1 MPDTR
6 GDNPDLPSSG
16 VRLTVLNKHETSAS
30 SPKYW
35 GPLKVIEHLD
45 SGVSSEVYRARHTVL
60 DRDVALKLFHS
71 RDEVE
76 QQRLLEEGHALVRV
90 RHPNILQVL
99 GADRHDG
106 QVGFWME
113 LAEGPSLAEILEQQG
128 PVNLE
133 SVIEIGRHLCA
144 ALATIHNAGLLYRDI
159 KLENVKRVKDSGIRL
174 MGFGP
179 DIDRTEVAPEL
190 LEGGRPSRQ
199 SDIYALGALLQRLAG
214 RAIESPDDK
223 DFVAQQMDSCLKQ
236 ATAQDPRERFAKAE
250 EFAKALTRAGKRP
263 PSRIRRILGVTLILI
278 LAALVIMQWPSQYR
292 FDNTLYRINPDQS
305 RTELVDG
312 ADIGSGDQ
320 LALEV
325 TTTVSMYVYV
335 FGEDERGDAYGLFPQ
350 ADAGHA
356 NPLRSDETHTL
367 PAEGVDALNWVIG
380 DATQIA
386 RIHVLAFP
394 EEVPEFEALYH
405 ELPPLGSVD
414 PLRTAAAPLIEAAR
428 ILDED
433 AEFAIGVTY
442 RVIELNRPQD

>member
-1 MPDTR
+1 M
-6 GDNPDLPSSG
+6 
-16 VRLTVLNKHETSAS
+16 
-30 SPKYW
+30 
-35 GPLKVIEHLD
+35 
-45 SGVSSEVYRARHTVL
+45 
-60 DRDVALKLFHS
+60 ALKLFHS

-76 QQRLLEEGHALVRV
+76 QQRLLEEGRALVRV

-199 SDIYALGALLQRLAG
+199 SDIYALGTLLQRLAG
-214 RAIESPDDK
+214 RAIESPDDR

-312 ADIGSGDQ
+312 ADIGSGDR

-367 PAEGVDALNWVIG
+367 PAEGVDALNWVID

-405 ELPPLGSVD
+405 ELPPLGSVG
-414 PLRTAAAPLIEAAR
+414 PLRTAAAPLIKAAR

-442 RVIELNRPQD
+442 RIIELKRHVD

>member
-1 MPDTR
+1 M
-6 GDNPDLPSSG
+6 
-16 VRLTVLNKHETSAS
+16 
-30 SPKYW
+30 
-35 GPLKVIEHLD
+35 
-45 SGVSSEVYRARHTVL
+45 
-60 DRDVALKLFHS
+60 ALKLFHS

-76 QQRLLEEGHALVRV
+76 QQRLLEEGRALVRV

-199 SDIYALGALLQRLAG
+199 SDIYALGTLLQRLAG
-214 RAIESPDDK
+214 RAIESPDDR

-312 ADIGSGDQ
+312 ADIGSGDH

-367 PAEGVDALNWVIG
+367 PAEGVDALNWVID

-394 EEVPEFEALYH
+394 EEVPEFEALYR
-405 ELPPLGSVD
+405 ELPPLGSVG
-414 PLRTAAAPLIEAAR
+414 PLRSAAAPLIEAAR

-442 RVIELNRPQD
+442 RIIELKRHVD

>member
-1 MPDTR
+1 M
-6 GDNPDLPSSG
+6 
-16 VRLTVLNKHETSAS
+16 
-30 SPKYW
+30 
-35 GPLKVIEHLD
+35 
-45 SGVSSEVYRARHTVL
+45 
-60 DRDVALKLFHS
+60 ALKLFHS

-76 QQRLLEEGHALVRV
+76 QQRLLEEGRALVRV

-199 SDIYALGALLQRLAG
+199 SDIYALGTLLQRLAG
-214 RAIESPDDK
+214 RAIESPDDR

-312 ADIGSGDQ
+312 ADIGSGDH

-335 FGEDERGDAYGLFPQ
+335 FGEDERGDAYALFPR
-350 ADAGHA
+350 AEAGHA

-367 PAEGVDALNWVIG
+367 PAEGVDAPNWVID

-394 EEVPEFEALYH
+394 EEVPEFEALYR
-405 ELPPLGSVD
+405 ELPPLGSVG
-414 PLRTAAAPLIEAAR
+414 PLRSAAAPLIEAAR

-442 RVIELNRPQD
+442 RIIELKRHVD